1 MMREDNQL
9 ITITH
14 ISQLATFVTGFGG
27 LVVPLII
34 WATQKDKVLDM
45 HEHGR
50 RIVNFQLS
58 MLIYGIISGILIF
71 VVVGIFLLGIIGL
84 LLLIIPIINAVKASH
99 GEIPQ
104 YPLSIEF
111 IK

>member
-1 MMREDNQL
+1 MRADNQL
-9 ITITH
+9 IVITH

-34 WATQKDKVLDM
+34 WATQKDQVLGM

-50 RIVNFQLS
+50 RIVNFQIS
-58 MLIYGIISGILIF
+58 MIIYGIISGILIIVF
-71 VVVGIFLLGIIGL
+71 VGFILLGIV
-84 LLLIIPIINAVKASH
+84 LLISLIVPIINAVKASN
-99 GEIPQ
+99 GELPE

>member
-14 ISQLATFVTGFGG
+14 VSQLATFVTGFGG
-27 LVVPLII
+27 LVIPLII

-50 RIVNFQLS
+50 KIVNFQIS
-58 MLIYGIISGILIF
+58 MLIYGIISGILVIIF
-71 VVVGIFLLGIIGL
+71 VGFILLGIIGL
-84 LLLIIPIINAVKASH
+84 LLLVIPIINAVKASN
-99 GEIPQ
+99 GEIPE

>member
-14 ISQLATFVTGFGG
+14 ISQLATFITGFGG

-34 WATQKDKVLDM
+34 WATQKDKVLNM

-50 RIVNFQLS
+50 RIVNFQIS
-58 MLIYGIISGILIF
+58 MLIYGIISGVLVIIF
-71 VVVGIFLLGIIGL
+71 VGFLLLGVIGIL
-84 LLLIIPIINAVKASH
+84 LLVIPIINSVKASH

>member
-1 MMREDNQL
+1 MREDNQL

-14 ISQLATFVTGFGG
+14 VSQLATFVTGFGG
-27 LVVPLII
+27 LVIPLII

-50 RIVNFQLS
+50 KIVNFQIS
-58 MLIYGIISGILIF
+58 MLIYGIISGVLVIIF
-71 VVVGIFLLGIIGL
+71 VGFLLLGIIGL
-84 LLLIIPIINAVKASH
+84 LLLIIPIINAVKASN
-99 GEIPQ
+99 GEIPE

>member
-1 MMREDNQL
+1 MREDNQL
-9 ITITH
+9 IIITH
-14 ISQLATFVTGFGG
+14 VSQLATFVTGFGG
-27 LVVPLII
+27 LVIPLII

-50 RIVNFQLS
+50 KIVNFQIS
-58 MLIYGIISGILIF
+58 MLIYGIISGILVFIL
-71 VVVGIFLLGIIGL
+71 VGFLLLGIIGL
-84 LLLIIPIINAVKASH
+84 LLLIIPIINAVKASN
-99 GEIPQ
+99 GEIPE

>member
-1 MMREDNQL
+1 MREDNQL

-14 ISQLATFVTGFGG
+14 VSQLATFVTGFGG
-27 LVVPLII
+27 LVIPLII

-50 RIVNFQLS
+50 KIVNFQIS
-58 MLIYGIISGILIF
+58 MLIYGIISGILVIIF
-71 VVVGIFLLGIIGL
+71 VGFILLGIIGL
-84 LLLIIPIINAVKASH
+84 LLLVIPIINAVKASN
-99 GEIPQ
+99 GEIPE
-104 YPLSIEF
+104 YPLSTEF

>member
-27 LVVPLII
+27 LVIPLII

-50 RIVNFQLS
+50 RIVNFQIS
-58 MLIYGIISGILIF
+58 MLIYGIISGVLVIIF
-71 VVVGIFLLGIIGL
+71 VGFLLLGVIGL
-84 LLLIIPIINAVKASH
+84 LLLIIPIVNAVKASN
-99 GEIPQ
+99 GEIPE